1 MKKDSDASDTPQ
13 PQFFPS
19 NEHPLLRA
27 KRFFFEIFSG
37 STFPL
42 TNAFRQLGL
51 ATLYPMDSHPNIGGD
66 SHDIINSDVRDR
78 IARLAVSQLIGL
90 CFAAPPCRH
99 YSLCKLTGPGPPP
112 CRDFQNMQG
121 FDTMRAKLEAQES
134 FNILATTLELLELFW
149 IHGSHIALEQPETA
163 MSWSEPI
170 VIAWI
175 QRLGL
180 YLTRVAQCAWVEP
193 NEQLRKSW
201 MIASSFPLPDL
212 ETQCSHQH
220 PTFKGKRDS
229 TGQFVSQQTSC
240 YPPRMAQQIAKSS
253 SHLVTHS
260 NEVSTWDDALSS
272 LPRLSPMPN
281 EGGSLPCADGG
292 GISSNGDWTSP
303 RESDILADLRRAW
316 LLQGLEQK
324 VLKQTDPCSSID
336 FEHWLSGDFVKTL
349 RSITDNFFRSH
360 QLESNEITSEGQPF
374 VLHLLQNFAILLND
388 PEQELINCLQE
399 GVMCGVEAPIP
410 PGGAWIPT
418 ETTPTDLELSSH
430 DINWQSAVD
439 HMSLAEEL
447 VKKEV
452 EDGFVE
458 CLGPVDQLSKQ
469 SKDELFFGKLGIAF
483 STRKPRLVL
492 DSTIS
497 GVNPKVQIQ
506 ERIFNPTML
515 DVRNSFPAT
524 PESQQH
530 VALVMDVSA
539 AHKRIKLH
547 PSQKGYSAFSL
558 NGLAYQYRT
567 CHFGATYSAY
577 YWGRLAGF
585 LHRVAHRLLFNSHRG
600 FIYVDDWLWIFRKEW
615 AVIQAF
621 LVTCLWNVLG
631 LPMSWHKTTMSSTVT
646 WLGWQ
651 INLEEMTISVTQEK
665 FDKMF
670 SLLPAKIPDRMRRKD
685 LESVVG
691 IHMWISQVIPHLK
704 SNLATLYHDCAQ
716 GSVSA
721 KFVQPKLLQ
730 SIIESCSSNLHM
742 LSNVGSIKSGCKLL
756 KISRHPVSSQ
766 EQARALARQFQG
778 GWIVLYDIRSRNVNL
793 SQASI
798 HFLQTT
804 RQMLQ
809 GNSIRTS
816 LRPPLCL
823 PLQMAADACASGNHI
838 GLGAW
843 FEFENTI
850 IWAKLEFNLQEFP
863 YQEWV
868 ADVDDASKVIACW
881 ETLAQVMLVR
891 ILRLHFRNCRIPC
904 CIRSLVDN
912 AAVLGSAN
920 KLFTTSQPLN
930 RFIHI
935 LVKELHL
942 ANLKMDLEWIATD
955 ENKLADDISRNVM
968 DWCSNIPNRE
978 CQVLLS
984 DLMSDSPQARRVREE
999 GN

>member
-281 EGGSLPCADGG
+281 EGSSLPCADGG
-292 GISSNGDWTSP
+292 WISSNGDWTSP

-324 VLKQTDPCSSID
+324 VLKQTDPCSSTD

-374 VLHLLQNFAILLND
+374 VLHLLQNFATLLND
-388 PEQELINCLQE
+388 PEQELINCLQD

-410 PGGAWIPT
+410 PGGAWILT

-469 SKDELFFGKLGIAF
+469 SKDELF
-483 STRKPRLVL
+483 S
-492 DSTIS
+492 
-497 GVNPKVQIQ
+497 
-506 ERIFNPTML
+506 
-515 DVRNSFPAT
+515 
-524 PESQQH
+524 
-530 VALVMDVSA
+530 
-539 AHKRIKLH
+539 
-547 PSQKGYSAFSL
+547 
-558 NGLAYQYRT
+558 
-567 CHFGATYSAY
+567 
-577 YWGRLAGF
+577 
-585 LHRVAHRLLFNSHRG
+585 
-600 FIYVDDWLWIFRKEW
+600 
-615 AVIQAF
+615 
-621 LVTCLWNVLG
+621 
-631 LPMSWHKTTMSSTVT
+631 
-646 WLGWQ
+646 
-651 INLEEMTISVTQEK
+651 
-665 FDKMF
+665 
-670 SLLPAKIPDRMRRKD
+670 
-685 LESVVG
+685 
-691 IHMWISQVIPHLK
+691 
-704 SNLATLYHDCAQ
+704 
-716 GSVSA
+716 
-721 KFVQPKLLQ
+721 
-730 SIIESCSSNLHM
+730 
-742 LSNVGSIKSGCKLL
+742 
-756 KISRHPVSSQ
+756 
-766 EQARALARQFQG
+766 
-778 GWIVLYDIRSRNVNL
+778 
-793 SQASI
+793 
-798 HFLQTT
+798 
-804 RQMLQ
+804 
-809 GNSIRTS
+809 
-816 LRPPLCL
+816 
-823 PLQMAADACASGNHI
+823 
-838 GLGAW
+838 
-843 FEFENTI
+843 EN
-850 IWAKLEFNLQEFP
+850 W
-863 YQEWV
+863 
-868 ADVDDASKVIACW
+868 
-881 ETLAQVMLVR
+881 
-891 ILRLHFRNCRIPC
+891 
-904 CIRSLVDN
+904 
-912 AAVLGSAN
+912 
-920 KLFTTSQPLN
+920 
-930 RFIHI
+930 
-935 LVKELHL
+935 ELHL
-942 ANLKMDLEWIATD
+942 A
-955 ENKLADDISRNVM
+955 
-968 DWCSNIPNRE
+968 RE
-978 CQVLLS
+978 
-984 DLMSDSPQARRVREE
+984 SPD
-999 GN
+999 